1 MWIITVVSLTSLG
14 PESASPRAF
23 PADADVVVCG
33 GGPGGSTFATLMAR
47 RGHSVLVFE
56 REKFPRFHIGESL
69 LPWNVPLFE
78 RLGVLSKLKATGPQV
93 KRGARFYHQG
103 SSFTRPVLF
112 ANGIDRDHPSSFQ
125 VKRAEFDA
133 LLLEHARESGAAVF
147 EEVRVTEVLFSADGS
162 RARGVNVQRKGESE
176 PHTVNAKLVVDATGR
191 DALLSRH
198 LGGRRRDP
206 LLDRSAAFA
215 HYDTFRRAEGPTGG
229 DIVVVTTPD
238 GWWWLI
244 PFSDGSVSVG
254 IVMPSRRFKE
264 RKGTVEELFEE
275 SVLGAP
281 DVRELLEGS
290 KRTTDVKAIPDYSY
304 STPRISGD
312 GFCLV
317 GDAACFLDPVF
328 STGVLLAMTSAEL
341 AAGAASRA
349 LRAKGRVDASDFRRF
364 EKTYRD
370 AIRRFERFV
379 HGFYEPHVLE
389 TFYTRAPNPWIERGV
404 TTVLGGGVFHPSLE
418 ARFWIF
424 AFHACTAF
432 MRVLQALRGRGA
444 FERATGIVEPE
455 ETT

>member
-1 MWIITVVSLTSLG
+1 VNDRGQEDSNPG
-14 PESASPRAF
+14 PF
-23 PADADVVVCG
+23 PAEVDAIVCG

-47 RGHSVLVFE
+47 AGHRTVLFE

-78 RLGVLSKLKATGPQV
+78 RIGVLSKLEAARPQV
-93 KRGARFYHQG
+93 KRGARFYHLG

-112 ANGIDRDHPSSFQ
+112 ANGIDSDHPTSFQ

-133 LLLEHARESGAAVF
+133 LLLDHARQCGAAVF
-147 EEVRVTEVLFSADGS
+147 EEARVTEVLFTEDGK
-162 RARGVNVQRKGESE
+162 RARGVKVLLKGESE
-176 PHTVNAKLVVDATGR
+176 PRTVDAKVIVDATGR

-229 DIVVVTTPD
+229 DIVIVTTPD

-264 RKGTVEELFEE
+264 RPGAVEQLFEE
-275 SVLGAP
+275 SVLATP
-281 DVRELLEGS
+281 EVKELLEGS
-290 KRTTDVKAIPDYSY
+290 KRTTEVKAIADYSY
-304 STPRISGD
+304 ATPRISGD

-328 STGVLLAMTSAEL
+328 STGVLLAMQSAEI
-341 AAGAASRA
+341 AASSVDRA
-349 LRAKGRVDASDFRRF
+349 LRARGRVDASDFRRF
-364 EKTYRD
+364 ERTYRG

-389 TFYTRAPNPWIERGV
+389 TFYTPAPNRWIERGV
-404 TTVLGGGVFHPSLE
+404 TTVLGGGVFHPTFE
-418 ARFWIF
+418 ARFWMF
-424 AFHACTAF
+424 AFHACTALI
-432 MRVLQALRGRGA
+432 RVLQSVRGRGA
-444 FERATGIVEPE
+444 FERATGIVQPE
-455 ETT
+455 RVP

>member
-1 MWIITVVSLTSLG
+1 MTDRRQEEDATRG
-14 PESASPRAF
+14 DF
-23 PADADVVVCG
+23 PAEVDAVVCG

-47 RGHSVLVFE
+47 MGHSTVVFE

-78 RLGVLSKLKATGPQV
+78 RLGVLSKLQTSGFQV

-103 SSFTRPVLF
+103 SSLTRPVLF
-112 ANGIDRDHPSSFQ
+112 ANGVDSDHPSSFQ
-125 VKRAEFDA
+125 VKRAEFDT
-133 LLLEHARESGAAVF
+133 LLLDHARESGAAVF
-147 EEVRVTEVLFSADGS
+147 EETRVTEVLFTTDGK
-162 RARGVNVQRKGESE
+162 RARGVNVLLKGESA
-176 PHTVNAKLVVDATGR
+176 PRTVDAKLVVDATGR

-229 DIVVVTTPD
+229 DIVIVTTPE

-264 RKGTVEELFEE
+264 RKGTVDQLFEE
-275 SVLGAP
+275 SVRAAP
-281 DVRELLEGS
+281 EVRELLAGS
-290 KRTTDVKAIPDYSY
+290 TRTMDVQAIADYSY
-304 STPRISGD
+304 ATPRISGD

-328 STGVLLAMTSAEL
+328 STGVLLAMSSAEL
-341 AAGAASRA
+341 AAEAASRA
-349 LRAKGRVDASDFRRF
+349 LRAKGRVDANDFRRF
-364 EKTYRD
+364 ERTYRG
-370 AIRRFERFV
+370 AIRQFERFV

-389 TFYTRAPNPWIERGV
+389 TFYTPAPNARIERGV
-404 TTVLGGGVFHPSLE
+404 TTVLGGGVFHPTLE
-418 ARFWIF
+418 ARFWMF
-424 AFHACTAF
+424 AFHASAALIRIQQAF
-432 MRVLQALRGRGA
+432 RGRGA
-444 FERATGIVEPE
+444 FERATGILESE
-455 ETT
+455 KAR

>member
-1 MWIITVVSLTSLG
+1 MAVNGLGQEDASLG
-14 PESASPRAF
+14 TF
-23 PADADVVVCG
+23 PAEVDVVVCG

-47 RGHSVLVFE
+47 EGHRTVLFE

-78 RLGVLSKLKATGPQV
+78 RIGVLSKLKAAGAQV

-103 SSFTRPVLF
+103 TSLTRPVVF
-112 ANGIDRDHPSSFQ
+112 ANGIDGDHPSSFQ
-125 VKRAEFDA
+125 VKRAEFDT
-133 LLLEHARESGAAVF
+133 LLLDHARESGATAF
-147 EEVRVTEVLFSADGS
+147 EEARVTEVLFTEDGK
-162 RARGVNVQRKGESE
+162 RASGVRVLLKGESE
-176 PHTVNAKLVVDATGR
+176 PRTVQAKVIVDATGR

-229 DIVVVTTPD
+229 DIVIVTTPD

-254 IVMPSRRFKE
+254 VVMPSRRFKE
-264 RKGTVEELFEE
+264 RPDTVEQLFEE
-275 SVLGAP
+275 SVLATP
-281 DVRELLEGS
+281 EVRDLLVGS
-290 KRTTDVKAIPDYSY
+290 KRTMDVQAIADYSY
-304 STPRISGD
+304 RTPRISGD

-328 STGVLLAMTSAEL
+328 STGVLLAMQSAEI
-341 AAGAASRA
+341 AASSVDRA

-364 EKTYRD
+364 ERSYRG

-389 TFYTRAPNPWIERGV
+389 TFYTAAPNPWIERGV
-404 TTVLGGGVFHPSLE
+404 TTVLGGGVFSPGLE
-418 ARFWIF
+418 TRFWIF
-424 AFHACTAF
+424 GFHVCTVLI
-432 MRVLQALRGRGA
+432 RVLQSLRGRGA
-444 FERATGIVEPE
+444 FERATGILEPE
-455 ETT
+455 KAP